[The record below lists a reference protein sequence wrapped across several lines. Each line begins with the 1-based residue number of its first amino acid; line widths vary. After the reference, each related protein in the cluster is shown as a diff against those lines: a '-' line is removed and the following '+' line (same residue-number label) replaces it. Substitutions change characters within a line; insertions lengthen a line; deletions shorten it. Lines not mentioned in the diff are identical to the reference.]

1 MIDELM
7 AVHTGQAN
15 KEEVFKTKKDAYI
28 ETFGRIAQQDELTK
42 AANGII

>member
-15 KEEVFKTKKDAYI
+15 KDEVFKTKKNEYI
-28 ETFGRIAQQDELTK
+28 ETFGRISQ
-42 AANGII
+42 